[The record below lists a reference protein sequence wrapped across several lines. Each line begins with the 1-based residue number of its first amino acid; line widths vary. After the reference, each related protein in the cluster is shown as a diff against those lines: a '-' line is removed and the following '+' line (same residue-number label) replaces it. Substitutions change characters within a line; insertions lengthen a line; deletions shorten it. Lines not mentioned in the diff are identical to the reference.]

1 MTVRLR
7 VALLLTGLA
16 LGLGSAASDGEP
28 LPHRLTVAT
37 YNVANYNLSDRQ
49 VEGIYR
55 RDYPKPEAEKD
66 ALREVITALNADVLA
81 LQEIGGTPYLAE
93 LQRDLRRGGMDY
105 PYAVG
110 LEAADEVRRV
120 AVLSRWPFAA
130 VNRHTDL
137 DFAYF
142 EGRET
147 VKRGMLE
154 VRFATAA
161 GEVTLFVVHLK
172 SRLTEREDDPAAAQR
187 RGREATAARDR
198 ILEQFPDPANARFL
212 ILGDF
217 NEGPLGRPLRAFTVR
232 GEQEIA
238 RPVAATDSRGE
249 TWTHFYRRNDEYSR
263 VDYVMVSPGLA
274 PRVRHP
280 RIYDGPGVDA
290 ASDHRPVMVTVS
302 EAP

>member
-1 MTVRLR
+1 MTGCLR
-7 VALLLTGLA
+7 IALLLGLM
-16 LGLGSAASDGEP
+16 LGLGRVCAGGES
-28 LPHRLTVAT
+28 LPSRLTVAT
-37 YNVANYNLSDRQ
+37 YNVANYNLCDRQ

-55 RDYPKPEAEKD
+55 REYPKPEVEKD
-66 ALREVITALNADVLA
+66 ALRQVITTLNTDVLA
-81 LQEIGGTPYLAE
+81 LQEIGGPRFVTE
-93 LQRDLRRGGMDY
+93 LQRDLRRAGTDY
-105 PYAVG
+105 PYAVV

-137 DFAYF
+137 DFKYF
-142 EGRET
+142 ESRET

-217 NEGPLGRPLRAFTVR
+217 NEGPLGRPLRAFSHR
-232 GEQEIA
+232 GELEIA
-238 RPVAATDSRGE
+238 HPVVATDSRGE

-263 VDYVMVSPGLA
+263 VDYILVSPGLA
-274 PRVRHP
+274 SGLSEG
-280 RIYDGPGVDA
+280 RIDDGPGVGE
-290 ASDHRPVMVTVS
+290 ASDHRPVVVTLDLV
-302 EAP
+302 P